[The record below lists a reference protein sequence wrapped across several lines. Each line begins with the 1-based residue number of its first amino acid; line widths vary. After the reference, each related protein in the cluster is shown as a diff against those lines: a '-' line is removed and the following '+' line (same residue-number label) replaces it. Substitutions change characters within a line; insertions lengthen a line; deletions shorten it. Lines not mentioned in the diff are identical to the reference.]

1 MSTLVVIAWLAVFVG
16 ALLMLGLVGTLAW
29 WQHRQ
34 EHPPVPAAERAEL
47 VRHAAVVAE
56 SAARAAERAAV
67 ARRRAEDGA
76 DAAAAAWQEHERAQ
90 RAYDEASRAS
100 QRAAGRHTGG
110 EDRSGPREVGRAA
123 LAAYRRGELSQDQ
136 MLRVWRWSSGWDPE
150 QERREHQ
157 LAELRA
163 AQREAYL
170 RYRAASAAER
180 VAAGQ
185 ADIAEVAARALADE
199 AAAAQE
205 ALPDHVAR

>member
-29 WQHRQ
+29 WQHRR

-47 VRHAAVVAE
+47 ARHAAVVAE
-56 SAARAAERAAV
+56 TAARAVERAAT
-67 ARRRAEDGA
+67 ARYRAEQAA
-76 DAAAAAWQEHERAQ
+76 DAAADAWQEHERVQ
-90 RAYDEASRAS
+90 RAYEEASRAS
-100 QRAAGRHTGG
+100 QQAASRRNDGD
-110 EDRSGPREVGRAA
+110 DRSGPREVGRAA

-180 VAAGQ
+180 VAASQ

-199 AAAAQE
+199 VAAAQE
-205 ALPDHVAR
+205 ALPDRVAR